1 MKLFGKQKTK
11 LTGVKVTDNS
21 KKEKKKTVGQAVT
34 AQLEARRS

>member
-21 KKEKKKTVGQAVT
+21 KKEKKKVGGT
-34 AQLEARRS
+34 SSNGST